1 MVELPDL
8 ELAHLLPAKYE
19 PAGYAADI
27 DVGRLVEFYATGIDV
42 DEVGMEQR
50 LHVFGG
56 PAPQGVGFCFQ
67 YFADFLDDHRN
78 PGSNRGKFA
87 RTSSQRPAAQRA
99 LSSGALAVITAAMQ
113 KSPGRLKLMRERLR
127 DDEAIEDMNE
137 AAFGPD
143 RQNKTVY
150 RLREEV
156 RPIRELCFVAIDQK
170 GRMVASIRNWPITIN
185 ERWPA
190 ILLGPLA
197 ISPELRGL
205 GYGKALMWHSMA
217 QSRMLGHSRIILVG
231 DPEYYN
237 QFGFR
242 RDLALNIQLPGWVE
256 ERRFLA
262 LELVA
267 GSMIGVH
274 GMIGKWQPKRR
285 ASGRKKRG

>member
-1 MVELPDL
+1 
-8 ELAHLLPAKYE
+8 
-19 PAGYAADI
+19 
-27 DVGRLVEFYATGIDV
+27 
-42 DEVGMEQR
+42 
-50 LHVFGG
+50 
-56 PAPQGVGFCFQ
+56 
-67 YFADFLDDHRN
+67 
-78 PGSNRGKFA
+78 
-87 RTSSQRPAAQRA
+87 
-99 LSSGALAVITAAMQ
+99 
-113 KSPGRLKLMRERLR
+113 MRERPR
-127 DDEAIEDMNE
+127 DDAAIEAMNE

-143 RQNKTVY
+143 RQHKTVY
-150 RLREEV
+150 RLREDV
-156 RPIRELCFVAIDQK
+156 KPIKELCFVAIDQK
-170 GRMVASIRNWPITIN
+170 GRMVASIRNWPILIN

-205 GYGKALMWHSMA
+205 GYGKALMWHAMA

-267 GSMIGVH
+267 GAMIGVH
-274 GMIGKWQPKRR
+274 GMIGKWQPRKARPAEEAGLTHCWSAPLQWRLHAAHPHHER
-285 ASGRKKRG
+285 ADVASKDMAPLEWRAPSKD

>member
-1 MVELPDL
+1 M
-8 ELAHLLPAKYE
+8 
-19 PAGYAADI
+19 
-27 DVGRLVEFYATGIDV
+27 
-42 DEVGMEQR
+42 
-50 LHVFGG
+50 
-56 PAPQGVGFCFQ
+56 
-67 YFADFLDDHRN
+67 
-78 PGSNRGKFA
+78 A
-87 RTSSQRPAAQRA
+87 RSASLR
-99 LSSGALAVITAAMQ
+99 V
-113 KSPGRLKLMRERLR
+113 PGRLRLLRERPR
-127 DDEAIEDMNE
+127 DDAAIEAMNE

-143 RQNKTVY
+143 RQHKTVY
-150 RLREEV
+150 RLREGIK
-156 RPIRELCFVAIDQK
+156 PIKELCFVAIDQK
-170 GRMVASIRNWPITIN
+170 GRMVASIRNWPILVN

-197 ISPELRGL
+197 IAPELRGL
-205 GYGKALMWHSMA
+205 GYGKALMWHAMA

-274 GMIGKWQPKRR
+274 GMIGKWQPRKTVAR
-285 ASGRKKRG
+285 RKKRST

>member
-1 MVELPDL
+1 M
-8 ELAHLLPAKYE
+8 
-19 PAGYAADI
+19 
-27 DVGRLVEFYATGIDV
+27 T
-42 DEVGMEQR
+42 
-50 LHVFGG
+50 
-56 PAPQGVGFCFQ
+56 
-67 YFADFLDDHRN
+67 
-78 PGSNRGKFA
+78 
-87 RTSSQRPAAQRA
+87 
-99 LSSGALAVITAAMQ
+99 ALAMTGVQ
-113 KSPGRLKLMRERLR
+113 PVRDPGRLRLLRERPR
-127 DDEAIEDMNE
+127 EAEAIEEMTA

-143 RQNKTVY
+143 RFHKTVY

-156 RPIRELCFVAIDQK
+156 PPLRDLCFVALDQK
-170 GRMVASIRNWPITIN
+170 GRLVASIRNWPVLVN

-190 ILLGPLA
+190 VMLGPLSIA
-197 ISPELRGL
+197 PELRGL

-217 QSRMLGHSRIILVG
+217 QSRIQGHSRIVLVG

-274 GMIGKWQPKRR
+274 GMVGKAQAGKRS
-285 ASGRKKRG
+285 ARKKKR

>member
-1 MVELPDL
+1 M
-8 ELAHLLPAKYE
+8 
-19 PAGYAADI
+19 
-27 DVGRLVEFYATGIDV
+27 
-42 DEVGMEQR
+42 
-50 LHVFGG
+50 
-56 PAPQGVGFCFQ
+56 
-67 YFADFLDDHRN
+67 
-78 PGSNRGKFA
+78 
-87 RTSSQRPAAQRA
+87 RP
-99 LSSGALAVITAAMQ
+99 I
-113 KSPGRLKLMRERLR
+113 
-127 DDEAIEDMNE
+127 EAMNE

-143 RQNKTVY
+143 RLHKTVY
-150 RLREEV
+150 RLREDMK
-156 RPIRELCFVAIDQK
+156 PIKELCFVAIDQK
-170 GRMVASIRNWPITIN
+170 GRMVASIRNWPILVN

-197 ISPELRGL
+197 IAPELRGL

-267 GSMIGVH
+267 GVDD
-274 GMIGKWQPKRR
+274 RR
-285 ASGRKKRG
+285 ARHDRQMAAAQGRRRRNGSAASSRSEPHEVALPSATS